1 MSSKKNQKRVP
12 QRIDGIE
19 SKSKLKSAAIELF
32 SKVNYSDVSVSQITK
47 LSKLSTGA
55 FYQYYINKDELF
67 REIIEEFFDDLSKSI
82 SGKTLRECGLNY
94 LKYAKKHRKLV
105 KVVHLNEYAF
115 EWIRNEYEGIL
126 MNLSEGFGLSEI
138 GHFYFWSPLKFVVGF
153 SDLVEVKINDK
164 HFVDLVVDGIV
175 SDCPEN
181 LPEAVFDFEP
191 KKHIIEL
198 DERRERILSNAE
210 SLFGR
215 YGYEKTQVYDIAK
228 ASGIAVG
235 TFYLYF
241 ANKIDLLRELV
252 RWINKG
258 LRYNVKRA
266 VERNGTY
273 HRLAQEIAGL
283 YAFVQFF
290 RVHSNMYKIVRES
303 QSIDREIAKE
313 YYTSIYKP
321 YIKAI
326 RTAFENEKLS
336 LKGKYDFEEESNY
349 LVLMLMS
356 LGHYLGERFL
366 LTGQLKGERKEL
378 EGFLEQLYKYI
389 CRGLEVSK

>member
-94 LKYAKKHRKLV
+94 LKYAKKHRKLF

-389 CRGLEVSK
+389 CHGLEVSK